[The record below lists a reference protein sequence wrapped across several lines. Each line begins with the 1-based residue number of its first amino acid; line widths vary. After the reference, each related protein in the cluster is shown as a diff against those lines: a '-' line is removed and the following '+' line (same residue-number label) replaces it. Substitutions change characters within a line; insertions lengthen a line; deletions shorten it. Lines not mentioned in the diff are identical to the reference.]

1 VIAKAPRRSRGFWDF
16 VACAGIIFICS
27 CSVGASPGTSKV
39 EPLNGPPV
47 SASEPKDVNQ
57 RGSMG
62 KPSDAFPNILLQ
74 TQDGK
79 SVRFYDD
86 LVKDKTVLVNFIYTS
101 CQQSCSPTTAN
112 LARVHKLL
120 GDRIGRDFIF
130 LSISLDPAVDLP
142 KILKEYAGRFGQ
154 FSGWYFLTGNESEVE
169 QLRRAMGLYDPD
181 PARDADKT
189 QHAGIVIV
197 GDDRTN
203 RWVSLPALMDHRQIA
218 QTVLRITRS
227 RQTLDVKG
235 NT

>member
-1 VIAKAPRRSRGFWDF
+1 VTAKAPCRSRGFWDF
-16 VACAGIIFICS
+16 VACVGIIFLCS
-27 CSVGASPGTSKV
+27 CSVGVSPGTSTV
-39 EPLNGPPV
+39 ESLSGPLA
-47 SASEPKDVNQ
+47 SASEPDNVNQ
-57 RGSMG
+57 HGSMG

-120 GDRIGRDFIF
+120 GNRTGRDLIF
-130 LSISLDPAVDLP
+130 LSISLDPAVDRP

-154 FSGWYFLTGNESEVE
+154 FSGWHFLTGNESEVE

-203 RWVSLPALMDHRQIA
+203 RWVSLPALMDHRQIV

-227 RQTLDVKG
+227 RETLDVKG

>member
-1 VIAKAPRRSRGFWDF
+1 MKFRTPQPSACFIPGFRRF
-16 VACAGIIFICS
+16 VACAGIVFICS
-27 CSVGASPGTSKV
+27 CSVAGPPGAGKV
-39 EPLNGPPV
+39 EPLNGPPA
-47 SASEPKDVNQ
+47 SASEPDDVNL

-62 KPSDAFPNILLQ
+62 KPSDGFPNILLQ

-86 LVKDKTVLVNFIYTS
+86 LVKGKTVLVNFIYTS

-120 GDRIGRDFIF
+120 GDRAGRDLIF
-130 LSISLDPAVDLP
+130 LSISLDPAVDRP

-154 FSGWYFLTGNESEVE
+154 FSGWHFLTGTESEIE

-197 GDDRTN
+197 GNDRTN

-218 QTVLRITRS
+218 QTVLRITRN
-227 RQTLDVKG
+227 RG
-235 NT
+235 

>member
-1 VIAKAPRRSRGFWDF
+1 
-16 VACAGIIFICS
+16 
-27 CSVGASPGTSKV
+27 
-39 EPLNGPPV
+39 
-47 SASEPKDVNQ
+47 
-57 RGSMG
+57 
-62 KPSDAFPNILLQ
+62 
-74 TQDGK
+74 
-79 SVRFYDD
+79 VRFYDD

-120 GDRIGRDFIF
+120 GNRTGRDLIF
-130 LSISLDPAVDLP
+130 LSISLDPAVDRP

-154 FSGWYFLTGNESEVE
+154 FSGWHFLTGNESEVE

-203 RWVSLPALMDHRQIA
+203 RWVSLPALMDHRQIV

-227 RQTLDVKG
+227 RETLDVKG

>member
-1 VIAKAPRRSRGFWDF
+1 MTKAPCRTRGFWDF
-16 VACAGIIFICS
+16 VACAGIIFLCS
-27 CSVGASPGTSKV
+27 CSVGMPPGASKV
-39 EPLNGPPV
+39 ESLSGPLA
-47 SASEPKDVNQ
+47 SASEPDDVSQ
-57 RGSMG
+57 QGSMG
-62 KPSDAFPNILLQ
+62 KPSDAFPNIILQ

-86 LVKDKTVLVNFIYTS
+86 LVKDKSVLVNFIYTS

-120 GDRIGRDFIF
+120 GGRVGQDLLL
-130 LSISLDPAVDLP
+130 LSISLDPAVDRP
-142 KILKEYAGRFGQ
+142 KTLKEYGARFGQ
-154 FSGWYFLTGNESEVE
+154 FNGWYFLTGNESEID

-197 GDDRTN
+197 GDDRAN

-218 QTVLRITRS
+218 QTVLRITRN
-227 RQTLDVKG
+227 RG
-235 NT
+235 

>member
-1 VIAKAPRRSRGFWDF
+1 MIAKAPRRSRGFWDF

-39 EPLNGPPV
+39 EPLNGPPT

-203 RWVSLPALMDHRQIA
+203 RWVSLPSLMDHRQIA